1 MRTTLKRVTWEKFTC
16 PEFAHST
23 GYIKHLNAQNI
34 LMHQLNL
41 ISNCDKA
48 GNSVLLLWE
57 KSARVGG
64 RGSVQMK
71 TRGRGGEEKK
81 SSENEKNKKLHKTL
95 GFPQR
100 GQLER
105 QTKLSDTTELPPL

>member
-1 MRTTLKRVTWEKFTC
+1 MRATLKRVTWEKFTC

-81 SSENEKNKKLHKTL
+81 KFREREK
-95 GFPQR
+95 Q
-100 GQLER
+100 EIA
-105 QTKLSDTTELPPL
+105 